1 MESKISKKM
10 ELNAII
16 KTGIMG
22 KITLNPQVTVNTAE
36 TSPNSPNL
44 SGIGTGV
51 FKKED

>member
-1 MESKISKKM
+1 MESKILKKM
-10 ELNAII
+10 ELNAI

-22 KITLNPQVTVNTAE
+22 KIFLNPQVTVNTAE